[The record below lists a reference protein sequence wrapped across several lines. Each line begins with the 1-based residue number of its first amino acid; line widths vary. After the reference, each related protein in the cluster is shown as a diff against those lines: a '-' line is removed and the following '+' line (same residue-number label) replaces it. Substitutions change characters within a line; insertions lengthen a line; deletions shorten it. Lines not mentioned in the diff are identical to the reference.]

1 MAPVGV
7 PRLRFAVFADQP
19 GQPRWMVEALA
30 RAAAG
35 EHAELVLV
43 ATAAESAHA
52 ATRAAIE
59 TPLWRA
65 YAALDERLFGSRG
78 RWIAPSDV
86 TRLVSPQRRLA
97 LDADDAAWRERAA
110 AAGLDVIFVL
120 GDVDDARLAGLA
132 RHGTWRFCFGDAHEA
147 CGSRAV
153 LRDVMEGREVMASG
167 LRIHRGKGQPDR
179 VACLSWA
186 RAYPFSPAKSRG
198 ALFAKT
204 ADFLARALRD
214 LHAQGET
221 WFDAATL
228 PASERAPVA
237 FRPGVVDMA
246 KLGLRVAKRATQKAL
261 TVEEW
266 SLAYR
271 FGAGEAFDGSL
282 DGFHHLHPPK
292 GGFWADPFPLER
304 DGRHYIFFEELPYGA
319 SRAHISV
326 IEVDREGRATAPRKV
341 LERDYHLSY
350 PFLVEEDGELYMIPE
365 TADNATVEIY
375 RCTDFP
381 CTWKLERVLLR
392 GLRCA
397 DATLHREGDRWWMFA
412 TATRPGGGGDINDE
426 LHLFSAE
433 RLLGEWT
440 SHRRN
445 PVKSDVRSARPAG
458 GLYRSGGSL
467 YRPGQIGAPLY
478 GSGIALHRV
487 TRLTTEDY
495 EEQEDARIVPPA
507 GPFLGIHTLNRA
519 GDLIVTD
526 TFRRRARFA
535 A

>member
-1 MAPVGV
+1 MAPVGM
-7 PRLRFAVFADQP
+7 PRLRFAVFADHP

-43 ATAAESAHA
+43 ATGDGTAVAKEG
-52 ATRAAIE
+52 
-59 TPLWRA
+59 PLWRA
-65 YAALDERLFGSRG
+65 YAALDERLFGSG
-78 RWIAPSDV
+78 ARWNAPSDV

-97 LDADDAAWRERAA
+97 LDGNDAGWRARAA
-110 AAGLDVIFVL
+110 AAGLDVVFVL
-120 GDVDDARLAGLA
+120 GDVDDARLSGLA
-132 RHGTWRFCFGDAHEA
+132 RHGTWRFCFGDTHETCA
-147 CGSRAV
+147 SSAV

-167 LRIHRGKGQPDR
+167 LRIHRGEGTPDR
-179 VACLSWA
+179 VACPSWA

-204 ADFLARALRD
+204 AEFLARALRD
-214 LHAQGET
+214 LQARGDG

-228 PASERAPVA
+228 PASEREAVA
-237 FRPGVVDMA
+237 FHPRMADVA

-271 FGAGEAFDGSL
+271 FGAGDSFDGSL
-282 DGFHHLHPPK
+282 EGFHHLHPPK
-292 GGFWADPFPLER
+292 GGFWADPFPLQR
-304 DGRHYIFFEELPYGA
+304 DGRHFIFFEELPYGS

-381 CTWKLERVLLR
+381 CAWKLERVLLR
-392 GLRCA
+392 GLHCA

-412 TATRPGGGGDINDE
+412 TATRPGGGDINDE

-458 GLYRSGGSL
+458 RLYRSGGSL

-495 EEQEDARIVPPA
+495 EEQEDGRIVPPA